1 VSEGGRPVRPV
12 SAVPHGWIACPPA
25 HAPAPTAWPA
35 LFAFGI
41 ALLLW
46 GLVSSFV
53 VSLVG
58 GALLFHSLFHWI
70 GEIAHDA
77 K

>member
-1 VSEGGRPVRPV
+1 VSEDQRPVPT
-12 SAVPHGWIACPPA
+12 GWTACPAEVLP
-25 HAPAPTAWPA
+25 PPTASPA
-35 LFAFGI
+35 MFAFGVT
-41 ALLLW
+41 LLAW
-46 GLVSSFV
+46 GVVSSFV

-58 GALLFHSLFHWI
+58 VALLALSLLHWI